1 MISVFMHLFTPETP
15 RIPKVEGYADFPD
28 YLCHPTI
35 EVYDRAKLLGTI
47 DKKVESTTTPTG
59 IEYTLTYNP
68 IQVAKLL
75 DGKLPDKAIFNGT
88 DLVFDP
94 ITKPTPLAIPLDVIV
109 TLQSEEDFTYDLQ
122 YLIPVQESFGAVVY
136 NLNFE
141 DIFDVL
147 KLELTHKDP
156 FFEQLFLNSKFLDY
170 QITYEWLN
178 HSLIVRITPPKI
190 VMVDVIINGE
200 NVGLL
205 GRNIKS
211 FTQTDG
217 NFTYEME
224 VLDVP
229 SVVTSYQQY
238 IKPYHK
244 LSEFIVENDKIIINT
259 EFNIDHF
266 TYDPMLSGFITFMN
280 KDNEVVT
287 EDMIESFFLH
297 NQTLLLDE
305 KEHLEKFQSLLLSPE
320 EVENELRVFISEY
333 ENELNDPLGVMRD
346 YLLNEIDESESQL
359 YFTGEVI
366 HGYDTG
372 YLYNF
377 TERALSFVNNE
388 LSLYD
393 DEEVTI

>member
-1 MISVFMHLFTPETP
+1 
-15 RIPKVEGYADFPD
+15 
-28 YLCHPTI
+28 
-35 EVYDRAKLLGTI
+35 
-47 DKKVESTTTPTG
+47 
-59 IEYTLTYNP
+59 
-68 IQVAKLL
+68 
-75 DGKLPDKAIFNGT
+75 
-88 DLVFDP
+88 
-94 ITKPTPLAIPLDVIV
+94 
-109 TLQSEEDFTYDLQ
+109 
-122 YLIPVQESFGAVVY
+122 
-136 NLNFE
+136 
-141 DIFDVL
+141 
-147 KLELTHKDP
+147 
-156 FFEQLFLNSKFLDY
+156 
-170 QITYEWLN
+170 
-178 HSLIVRITPPKI
+178 
-190 VMVDVIINGE
+190 
-200 NVGLL
+200 
-205 GRNIKS
+205 
-211 FTQTDG
+211 
-217 NFTYEME
+217 ME

-244 LSEFIVENDKIIINT
+244 LSEFIVETDKIIINT
-259 EFNIDHF
+259 EFNIEHF

-297 NQTLLLDE
+297 NKTLLLDE

-388 LSLYD
+388 LSRYD